1 MRSSSK
7 KFFVLFIP
15 VLAVV
20 FFTSIA
26 HASFL
31 DIIRAFVTI
40 NPLEVKVS
48 APGKVE
54 IGKVFKI
61 EARIINKGEKRIEN
75 VQGEIFLPERLVLL
89 GSGPVRGVGVVA
101 SGKEKKIS
109 WSVRGE
115 KIDNYVILVQVSGT
129 LEGSSLSDEG
139 SVVVEII
146 EKVSPGKNRFLVLL
160 QRIFSFFVFNLLYY
174 IHNEH

>member
-1 MRSSSK
+1 MRNSSK
-7 KFFVLFIP
+7 KLFVFFVP

-48 APGKVE
+48 APSKVE

-75 VQGEIFLPERLVLL
+75 VQGEIFLPEKLVLL
-89 GSGPVRGVGVVA
+89 GGGPVKKAGIVA
-101 SGKEKKIS
+101 PGKEKKIS
-109 WSVRGE
+109 WSVKAE
-115 KIDNYVILVQVSGT
+115 KIDNYVISAQVSGI

-146 EKVSPGKNRFLVLL
+146 EKVSPGKNRFFEFL
-160 QRIFSFFVFNLLYY
+160 QRIFSFF
-174 IHNEH
+174 